1 MWSSRRKG
9 EKRAEYE
16 TKQRKGGEKIESG
29 ERWIRRGGHAV
40 TVGAKRIART
50 RRVKA
55 KESPSVRRRVRLENS
70 IRHARGSSLP
80 ATEGRG
86 APRGRGTSLSPG
98 LLPLPS
104 PFPTFSFPEIPSADH
119 PTYFSFKSAYAYGLP
134 VFHGRCCAA
143 PPTQRTHSIVA
154 PDLLYYNYMW
164 TMRTPTYTH
173 SFVVR
178 SSSVEAK
185 QGR

>member
-9 EKRAEYE
+9 KKKSGIRNE
-16 TKQRKGGEKIESG
+16 TKEGGRKNRERRERGGS
-29 ERWIRRGGHAV
+29 GGHAV

-143 PPTQRTHSIVA
+143 PPTQRTHSVVA

-164 TMRTPTYTH
+164 TMRTPPYTH